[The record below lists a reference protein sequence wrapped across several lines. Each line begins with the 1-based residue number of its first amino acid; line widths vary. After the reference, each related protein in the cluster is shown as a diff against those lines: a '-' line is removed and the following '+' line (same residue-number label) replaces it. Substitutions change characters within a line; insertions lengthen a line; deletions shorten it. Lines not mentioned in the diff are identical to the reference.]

1 MFDKKKFRIKMIEND
16 LTMEQVAEYLN
27 ISVVTLY
34 RKTNG
39 VSDFT
44 RNEIQLL
51 KELLRLTIKE
61 ANQVFFA

>member
-1 MFDKKKFRIKMIEND
+1 MFDRKKFKIKMMVND
-16 LTMEQVAEYLN
+16 LTMEDVANHLN

-34 RKTNG
+34 RKMNG

-51 KELLRLTIKE
+51 KELLRLTVKE
-61 ANQVFFA
+61 ANQIFFA